1 MAENART
8 KTKIPA
14 AKIVRRVLDV
24 FSVYGINAFVLLMG
38 GITAFENLAVHEWLG
53 AALIAMWIFHNVLNR
68 GFYRSLFRGKYNAAR
83 IVMVSVNGAL
93 LVCVALLAASEIMLS
108 NSVFT
113 FLKIHGGMAFA
124 RTAHLVASHWYYIL
138 VALHFALHAGTVF
151 GNIPATKDSLHPVAA
166 KIFRAVPVVFSV
178 YGIYAFVLRGYY
190 KYLFNIQP
198 FFFFDIERGF
208 SLFVLDYFSI
218 FVLAATCFYY
228 ILKFSLKKKAGEK
241 SRRIFPA

>member
-1 MAENART
+1 MAENAKT

-14 AKIVRRVLDV
+14 AKIARRALDV
-24 FSVYGINAFVLLMG
+24 LMTALSVLLMG

-53 AALIAMWIFHNVLNR
+53 AALIVLWIFHNVLNR

-93 LVCVALLAASEIMLS
+93 LVCVTLLAVSGIILS

-113 FLKIHGGMAFA
+113 FLNIHGGMAFA

-138 VALHFALHAGTVF
+138 VALHFALHVGAVF
-151 GNIPATKDSLHPVAA
+151 GNIPVTKDSLHPVAA
-166 KIFRAVPVVFSV
+166 KIFRAVPIVFSA
-178 YGIYAFVLRGYY
+178 YGIYAFILRGYY
-190 KYLFNIQP
+190 KYLFNTQP

-208 SLFVLDYFSI
+208 ALFILDYFSI
-218 FVLAATCFYY
+218 FVLAATVFYY
-228 ILKFSLKKKAGEK
+228 ILKFSKIKKVPHSKTQKQG
-241 SRRIFPA
+241 

>member
-8 KTKIPA
+8 KTKISA

-38 GITAFENLAVHEWLG
+38 GITAFENLAVHEWFG

-93 LVCVALLAASEIMLS
+93 LVCMALLAASEIMLS

-151 GNIPATKDSLHPVAA
+151 GNIPATKDSLHPVTA

-190 KYLFNIQP
+190 KYLFNTQP

-208 SLFVLDYFSI
+208 SLFILDYFSI